1 MEVKYEDDFLATV
14 AGVLSQRGDQ
24 YLGDDKDGVGTQAK
38 ISKFWSEWLNL
49 RYETFSGPVNGFT
62 EGKVHLDATDVAA
75 MMILLKLVRLA
86 QGLDLNFFKEDLA
99 NQNWEVLKDSLID
112 IGGYASILYES
123 VKRET

>member
-49 RYETFSGPVNGFT
+49 RYET
-62 EGKVHLDATDVAA
+62 EGKVRLDATDVAA
-75 MMILLKLVRLA
+75 MMIFVKLVRLA
-86 QGLDLNFFKEDLA
+86 QGLDIDH
-99 NQNWEVLKDSLID
+99 NWEVLKDSLVD

>member
-49 RYETFSGPVNGFT
+49 RYET
-62 EGKVHLDATDVAA
+62 EGKVRLDATDVAA
-75 MMILLKLVRLA
+75 MMILVKLVRLA

-99 NQNWEVLKDSLID
+99 NQNWEVLKDSLVD

>member
-24 YLGDDKDGVGTQAK
+24 YLGDDKGGVGTQAK

-49 RYETFSGPVNGFT
+49 RYET
-62 EGKVHLDATDVAA
+62 EGKVRLDATDVAA
-75 MMILLKLVRLA
+75 MMIFVKLVRLA
-86 QGLDLNFFKEDLA
+86 QGLDIDH
-99 NQNWEVLKDSLID
+99 NWEVLKDSLVD